1 VLDLRRT
8 PVWWGLRRP
17 REAPTPIGLLR
28 DGVIDPRLAGL
39 LWRLIEG
46 RVPLIVAAGPQG
58 TGKTAVL
65 TALLDFLP
73 PEVPVR
79 LLAGQAEDY
88 GWLPQATELGWRPGG
103 ADRRATHRTGMA
115 TSPGTVILA
124 PELSAHLPTYIWGDA
139 ARVAIRALQLGYGL
153 ATTVHAESLTEVLE
167 SLEAVPVALSP
178 DELRRL
184 GLVLIVRRLAPDGPR
199 RIVAAHYLR
208 PLERDAHG
216 HLQRRPPV
224 VLATW
229 DPASDTFEDYA
240 WGVTSELA
248 VRVGSEQAAFERDI
262 ASRASFLAR
271 LVEEAVTEPEPFAR
285 QLADWRASRDVPD
298 ASSVVPGS
306 SGGREG
312 PAG

>member
-1 VLDLRRT
+1 
-8 PVWWGLRRP
+8 
-17 REAPTPIGLLR
+17 
-28 DGVIDPRLAGL
+28 
-39 LWRLIEG
+39 
-46 RVPLIVAAGPQG
+46 
-58 TGKTAVL
+58 
-65 TALLDFLP
+65 
-73 PEVPVR
+73 
-79 LLAGQAEDY
+79 
-88 GWLPQATELGWRPGG
+88 
-103 ADRRATHRTGMA
+103 MA
-115 TSPGTVILA
+115 QHGTVILA

-199 RIVAAHYLR
+199 RVVAAHYLR

-216 HLQRRPPV
+216 HLQRRPPI

-229 DPASDTFEDYA
+229 DPASDSFEDYA

-271 LVEEAVTEPEPFAR
+271 LAEEGATEPDAFAR
-285 QLADWRASRDVPD
+285 RLADWRRSLD
-298 ASSVVPGS
+298 
-306 SGGREG
+306 G
-312 PAG
+312 PASAVSGSPGGGGEPAG